1 MGGISLKSHV
11 QASSQTPGVL
21 ESQITCEGFQ
31 PTHGVLRMYV
41 DIHPTARGIA
51 NERAATDAAALPHRL
66 MASSQESAPMASS
79 QEGEMIKDSHAAG
92 ILKRYVRTF
101 IFPTCGKFLL
111 KRERLGRLNWTKP
124 TFELKYTYV
133 PT

>member
-11 QASSQTPGVL
+11 RASSQTPGVL

-31 PTHGVLRMYV
+31 PTHGVLRTYV
-41 DIHPTARGIA
+41 DIHPTARGMA
-51 NERAATDAAALPHRL
+51 NERAATDAAASPHRL

-92 ILKRYVRTF
+92 ILKRYVRTYLY
-101 IFPTCGKFLL
+101 IPDLWK
-111 KRERLGRLNWTKP
+111 
-124 TFELKYTYV
+124 V
-133 PT
+133 PAETRKIGSAT